1 MSQIFMPKERTVT
14 IDEKKISLP
23 QTKGEV
29 LFWKFIDGGLDK
41 KEAYI
46 KAFPNSD
53 PKYASTYAS
62 RIYNKEKFN
71 SIKESLWDKY
81 KKDAPK
87 AYKIQK
93 GIMEN
98 PSTDD
103 DLRNRISDKIQ
114 DRAGFSPIAKTAQLR
129 LNANIANP
137 LLEKTAEELKLL
149 SQKTNALLGE
159 VKKEMVNKKIGQ
171 GHDEVIEGEVIDGE
185 G

>member
-129 LNANIANP
+129 LNSNIVNP
-137 LLEKTAEELKLL
+137 LLEKTTEELKLL
-149 SQKTNALLGE
+149 SQKTNSLLGE
-159 VKKEMVNKKIGQ
+159 VKKEIVNVGIGQ
-171 GHDEVIEGEVIDGE
+171 SREEVIEGEVIDGE
-185 G
+185 K